1 MYEKNQKCVIVIDE
15 TLPIGIIANT
25 SAILGITLGAKVE
38 EIVGDNVM
46 DKTGNSHL
54 GIIKIPIPILKA
66 TTETIKAIH
75 KKLYEHDFYDLTTV
89 DFTDLAQSCKTYDE
103 FVERMNHTQEKDL
116 KYIGLAIYG
125 SKNKINKLTGNI
137 PLLR

>member
-38 EIVGDNVM
+38 EIIGDNVM

-54 GIIKIPIPILKA
+54 GIIKIPIPI
-66 TTETIKAIH
+66 
-75 KKLYEHDFYDLTTV
+75 
-89 DFTDLAQSCKTYDE
+89 
-103 FVERMNHTQEKDL
+103 
-116 KYIGLAIYG
+116 
-125 SKNKINKLTGNI
+125 
-137 PLLR
+137 

>member
-66 TTETIKAIH
+66 TTETIKVIH
-75 KKLYEHDFYDLTTV
+75 KKLYEHDFYDLT
-89 DFTDLAQSCKTYDE
+89 
-103 FVERMNHTQEKDL
+103 ERMNHTQEKDL